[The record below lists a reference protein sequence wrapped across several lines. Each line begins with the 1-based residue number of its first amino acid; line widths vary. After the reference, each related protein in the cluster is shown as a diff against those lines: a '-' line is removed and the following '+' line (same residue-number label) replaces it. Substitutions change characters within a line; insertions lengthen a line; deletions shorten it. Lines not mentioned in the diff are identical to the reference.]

1 MHDWQAIEKQVVE
14 NLWRRGFTVVRRPE
28 PNTLFDAVE
37 PLGGRHYE
45 WRTLDSPDEGW
56 SPVMTDAH
64 PGVFAPYHVAEAIR
78 HGNLRLMW
86 CDKAKADAHYAEARA
101 KAKKNVDDWV
111 EKHGAEFTGFVRTG
125 TEVRTV
131 GADNVMRCEICDW
144 PLAES
149 REKGC
154 VAGDCAYRPGLSAGA
169 MRTKI
174 PRDELLFDHL
184 AELLRERDRLVS
196 AAIKG
201 MQETLSA
208 NAKVS
213 MTSLRDSCLH
223 LAIETIRKK
232 YGKDQSNGAN
242 PHNLRAV
249 ATAPDE
255 NEHSGSGE
263 RVGGGGE
270 ASESQEGQG

>member
-1 MHDWQAIEKQVVE
+1 MSDLNGDYVVRQVIE
-14 NLWRRGFTVVRRPE
+14 NLWRQGFTVVRRPE

-37 PLGGRHYE
+37 PLAGRHYE

-86 CDKAKADAHYAEARA
+86 CEKAKADAHYAEARA
-101 KAKKNVDDWV
+101 KAKKNVDDWLD
-111 EKHGAEFTGFVRTG
+111 EFGDKFTGFVRTG
-125 TEVRTV
+125 TEVRSI
-131 GADNVMRCEICDW
+131 GADGDRTGNVQ
-144 PLAES
+144 
-149 REKGC
+149 
-154 VAGDCAYRPGLSAGA
+154 
-169 MRTKI
+169 I
-174 PRDELLFDHL
+174 PTELFDHL
-184 AELLRERDRLVS
+184 AELLRERDRMVA
-196 AAIKG
+196 AAIKAT
-201 MQETLSA
+201 QETLSA

-213 MTSLRDSCLH
+213 MTSLRESCLK

-249 ATAPDE
+249 AAAPDAD
-255 NEHSGSGE
+255 EHAGSGK
-263 RVGGGGE
+263 RVGGVSEAGGPE
-270 ASESQEGQG
+270 ESQG